1 MIPETN
7 RLYTYNDYLSLPG
20 DERIE
25 IIEGHI
31 YNMGSPSAIHQRLSM
46 ILSAEI
52 YRLIMVNAKSLQLLL
67 TLY

>member
-1 MIPETN
+1 MIPEAN
-7 RLYTYNDYLSLPG
+7 RLYTYNDYLSLPE

-31 YNMGSPSAIHQRLSM
+31 YNMSSPSTLHQRLSM

-52 YRLIMVNAKSLQLLL
+52 YRYIKTADF
-67 TLY
+67 